1 MLPGPVT
8 TVKVTVR
15 VVEFPTLSV
24 ALNVSVFVPSVSVLI
39 NVPLAAGPAHEA
51 MPEPPSAQ
59 A

>member
-1 MLPGPVT
+1 
-8 TVKVTVR
+8 VKVTVR